1 MNRKV
6 KNTLGIIGLLLII
19 GILGFGY
26 IFIFQRND
34 IKKKHA
40 ELAKLEKEVLP
51 VEDLI
56 RERDAL
62 AKKAAEIDSILNARK
77 FNIPKTLS
85 SIKFFDF
92 INKET
97 CNFSEK
103 TRINVEYVDKK
114 EDKNF
119 FYYSYKV
126 FGQAQFNELYQ
137 LITGIE
143 QSKELKKVRSVTL
156 SSMVANVDQG
166 KPDYLVNFTMLIA
179 VYFSN
184 DDRFAS
190 STMVENKFEYK
201 SVYNFFYPLIRNDI
215 PPNIDNLLDVQGA
228 KLLALIPEGAF
239 IADASGNTFLL
250 YEGQEVY
257 LGYLTKID
265 YETNRVTFILNKG
278 GIIEKTDLQ
287 LQRED
292 KTGKKER

>member
-19 GILGFGY
+19 SILGFGY

-34 IKKKHA
+34 IKKKHV
-40 ELAKLEKEVLP
+40 ELANLQKEVLDP
-51 VEDLI
+51 QRLI
-56 RERDAL
+56 YERDSL

-85 SIKFFDF
+85 SIKFYDF

-97 CNFSEK
+97 SSFSEK
-103 TRINVEYVDKK
+103 TKINVEYVEKK

-119 FYYSYKV
+119 FYYSYRV

-137 LITGIE
+137 LVTGIE

-156 SSMVANVDQG
+156 SSMVANVERG

-179 VYFSN
+179 VYFAN

-190 STMVENKFEYK
+190 STMVENKFQYK
-201 SVYNFFYPLIRNDI
+201 GVYNFFYPLIRNDI

-265 YETNRVTFILNKG
+265 YETNRVSFILNKG
-278 GIIEKTDLQ
+278 GIIEKMDLQ